1 MADHAQVR
9 EVRIGENTYVL
20 KPFRAFKAII
30 AGELISRVGDE
41 IRELLSEL
49 ARFDREYRQTNVVR
63 ISKAQALQRGWD
75 LPADAFVT
83 PDDGE
88 PFVELPGMPS
98 AEERLMFAFPRAFK
112 LAREEVTKLLALIVI
127 TNDDLRNGDING
139 DVEERLEKLGQ
150 ELIHGG
156 EVGEI
161 VELLAATVDHV
172 REQLAQHGGAVGKLR
187 DFLRRATNP
196 TSPDAEEDEAD
207 DRKTTLEPMVVVSAS
222 PDSSTSSPPPT
233 DGDETESSTELTG
246 ATSSP

>member
-1 MADHAQVR
+1 MGDTR
-9 EVRIGENTYVL
+9 EVRVGEQTYTL
-20 KPFRAFKAII
+20 RPFRAFKAII

-49 ARFDREYRQTNVVR
+49 ARFDREYRQTNTVR
-63 ISKAQALQRGWD
+63 FTKAQAMQRGWD

-88 PFVELPGMPS
+88 PYVDLPGVPS
-98 AEERLMFAFPRAFK
+98 AEERLMFAFPRAFR

-127 TNDDLRNGDING
+127 SNDDLRNGDIAG

-172 REQLAQHGGAVGKLR
+172 KGQLAQHGEAVGKLR
-187 DFLRRATNP
+187 DFLRRASSQDP
-196 TSPDAEEDEAD
+196 QEDTE
-207 DRKTTLEPMVVVSAS
+207 DRKTTVEPMRVVAEQ
-222 PDSSTSSPPPT
+222 PPSSTSSPAPT
-233 DGDETESSTELTG
+233 DGDETEPSTALTG
-246 ATSSP
+246 ATSSS